1 MTQEIGKVKVKS
13 NSLPSSNTT
22 TGAVKVGI
30 NNQNAQ
36 RVQSIQYSPGS
47 SVDSANNAFEKA
59 NNAYDLAVVAYN
71 TGNAAY
77 STANAS
83 YSTGNSA
90 YLTANIIFAK
100 SNTDVNNTNSYI
112 SSNVATLRGEITANA
127 ASANSVINT
136 NISSNVS
143 TLRGE
148 ISSNTNSVFAQAN
161 AAYATANAAFESANN
176 VFPQISPAFSQAN
189 AAYATANASY
199 AQANSSYGNA
209 NTKVSKSGDTMT
221 GTLFLT
227 APAPGDSLTVA
238 NNTGTTLSITREGH
252 LTVFGQANVYERL
265 AVGTGAYTSLPNL
278 ISQFTGNSELYSQVN
293 QQNMSANGT
302 GDFVITTNNGTDTV
316 NYADM
321 GMAGNTYNNTTFNAF
336 SFVKPNDGYFMIIG
350 NDGQDYGGNVFYG
363 TTGSGGSTSNVGDIT
378 FVQGSNYDEVGTFV
392 RNQGLVL
399 KGLTPSTSNSTG
411 SLVVQGGIG
420 ANGAIRGD
428 SIYDSGS
435 RIIHVAQ
442 AAFDKANT
450 SSGTANAYT
459 DTANTN
465 LKLYVDGNIT
475 ANVSIL
481 RGEITANAASANSVI
496 NSRISANVATLRG
509 EITANAASANSVIN
523 TNISANVSIL
533 RGEITANAASA
544 NSVINTNISAN
555 VATLRGEITANA
567 VSANSVI
574 NTNISANVATL
585 RGEITANVATL
596 RGEITANAAAANSV
610 TDANISANVVILRG
624 EISSNVSTLRGEI
637 TANAASSNSVI
648 NTNISANVSTLRGE
662 ITANAASANSVI
674 NTNISA
680 NVSTLRGEIS
690 SNVSSVFAHSNAAY
704 GTANAGYIH
713 ANSAYDTANTKYSSS
728 GGTIFGSVLITN
740 DLNVSGNII
749 IGGNTTSLSANNL
762 VINDSIIYLANNST
776 GNTLDI
782 GLVGHFTQ
790 TNYQH
795 TGIVRD
801 HTDGEWKFFSNV
813 VNEPTT
819 TINLDANTVFDSIK
833 VGGISTPYANISG
846 VDILTYSTSS
856 YSTVNTSITNTNSY
870 ISSNV
875 STLRGEITSNN
886 VATFAQ
892 ANAAYA
898 TANAAYESANNVF
911 PQIAPAF
918 AHANAAFAQGN
929 TTITNTN
936 SYISANVAILRGEIT
951 ANAVSANSVIDTN
964 ISANV
969 ATLRGE
975 ITANA
980 NLVYAQANAAYATA
994 NAAYESANNVF
1005 PQIAPAFAQANAA
1018 YAQGNTTITNTNSYI
1033 SSNVAI
1039 LRGEITANA
1048 VSANS
1053 VINTN
1058 ISANVANLQSEITAN
1073 AVSANSVINTNISAN
1088 VALLRGE
1095 ISSNVLTLNVYSQ
1108 AAYAQANTGNTTAQA
1123 AFDKANTGPSY
1134 LVTALATGSN
1144 NRITVSAPTGNVSID
1159 LATIPTIT
1167 SGTYTY
1173 PSLIVDSYGRIT
1185 SITTQTPVTS
1195 ISANSNSTIT
1205 QTATSGEVHFD
1216 LAPSGVSAGTYGSA
1230 ISIPTIVV
1238 DTYGRLTN
1246 VTANS
1251 VSTTIDLAGNTGTG
1265 TVSGGGTLTLSGS
1278 NSISTS
1284 VSSETFTITN
1294 NGILSFNTR
1303 TGVVSLTSSDV
1314 TTALGYTPANK
1325 AGDTVSGNFTGITTL
1340 GANNVTYAHSTTFST
1355 TFTTSTTSPVT
1366 IDSFPITSYRSA
1378 KYFVQL
1384 TSSTSYH
1391 VIELSLVHNGTSV
1404 YLAQYGEVFTSA
1416 SLGTFDASIVTGQL
1430 NLTFTGANAVT
1441 TVKLIRDVINI

>member
-1 MTQEIGKVKVKS
+1 MRDE
-13 NSLPSSNTT
+13 
-22 TGAVKVGI
+22 
-30 NNQNAQ
+30 
-36 RVQSIQYSPGS
+36 
-47 SVDSANNAFEKA
+47 
-59 NNAYDLAVVAYN
+59 
-71 TGNAAY
+71 
-77 STANAS
+77 
-83 YSTGNSA
+83 
-90 YLTANIIFAK
+90 
-100 SNTDVNNTNSYI
+100 
-112 SSNVATLRGEITANA
+112 
-127 ASANSVINT
+127 
-136 NISSNVS
+136 ISSNVS
-143 TLRGE
+143 
-148 ISSNTNSVFAQAN
+148 
-161 AAYATANAAFESANN
+161 
-176 VFPQISPAFSQAN
+176 
-189 AAYATANASY
+189 
-199 AQANSSYGNA
+199 
-209 NTKVSKSGDTMT
+209 
-221 GTLFLT
+221 
-227 APAPGDSLTVA
+227 
-238 NNTGTTLSITREGH
+238 
-252 LTVFGQANVYERL
+252 
-265 AVGTGAYTSLPNL
+265 
-278 ISQFTGNSELYSQVN
+278 
-293 QQNMSANGT
+293 
-302 GDFVITTNNGTDTV
+302 
-316 NYADM
+316 
-321 GMAGNTYNNTTFNAF
+321 
-336 SFVKPNDGYFMIIG
+336 
-350 NDGQDYGGNVFYG
+350 
-363 TTGSGGSTSNVGDIT
+363 
-378 FVQGSNYDEVGTFV
+378 
-392 RNQGLVL
+392 
-399 KGLTPSTSNSTG
+399 
-411 SLVVQGGIG
+411 
-420 ANGAIRGD
+420 
-428 SIYDSGS
+428 
-435 RIIHVAQ
+435 
-442 AAFDKANT
+442 
-450 SSGTANAYT
+450 
-459 DTANTN
+459 
-465 LKLYVDGNIT
+465 
-475 ANVSIL
+475 
-481 RGEITANAASANSVI
+481 
-496 NSRISANVATLRG
+496 TLRG

-533 RGEITANAASA
+533 RGEITANA
-544 NSVINTNISAN
+544 V
-555 VATLRGEITANA
+555 
-567 VSANSVI
+567 
-574 NTNISANVATL
+574 
-585 RGEITANVATL
+585 
-596 RGEITANAAAANSV
+596 
-610 TDANISANVVILRG
+610 
-624 EISSNVSTLRGEI
+624 
-637 TANAASSNSVI
+637 
-648 NTNISANVSTLRGE
+648 
-662 ITANAASANSVI
+662 SANSVI

-782 GLVGHFTQ
+782 GLVAHFTQ

-813 VNEPTT
+813 ANEPTT

-951 ANAVSANSVIDTN
+951 ANAVSANSVINTN

-980 NLVYAQANAAYATA
+980 NLVYAQANAAYATANAAFVVANNAYPQISLVYGAANTAYATANAAYATA

-1058 ISANVANLQSEITAN
+1058 ISANVANLRSEITAN

-1251 VSTTIDLAGNTGTG
+1251 VSTTINLAGNTGTG

-1284 VSSETFTITN
+1284 VSSGTFTITN

>member
-47 SVDSANNAFEKA
+47 SIDSANNAFEKA

-100 SNTDVNNTNSYI
+100 SNTDVNNTNSYISSNVATLRGEITANAASANSVINTRI

-475 ANVSIL
+475 ANVSI
-481 RGEITANAASANSVI
+481 
-496 NSRISANVATLRG
+496 
-509 EITANAASANSVIN
+509 
-523 TNISANVSIL
+523 
-533 RGEITANAASA
+533 
-544 NSVINTNISAN
+544 
-555 VATLRGEITANA
+555 
-567 VSANSVI
+567 
-574 NTNISANVATL
+574 
-585 RGEITANVATL
+585 
-596 RGEITANAAAANSV
+596 
-610 TDANISANVVILRG
+610 
-624 EISSNVSTLRGEI
+624 
-637 TANAASSNSVI
+637 
-648 NTNISANVSTLRGE
+648 LRGE

-1251 VSTTIDLAGNTGTG
+1251 VSTTINLAGNTGTG

-1284 VSSETFTITN
+1284 VSSGTFTITN

>member
-47 SVDSANNAFEKA
+47 SIDTANNAFEKA

-481 RGEITANAASANSVI
+481 RVEITANAASANSVI

-509 EITANAASANSVIN
+509 EITANAV
-523 TNISANVSIL
+523 
-533 RGEITANAASA
+533 
-544 NSVINTNISAN
+544 
-555 VATLRGEITANA
+555 
-567 VSANSVI
+567 
-574 NTNISANVATL
+574 
-585 RGEITANVATL
+585 
-596 RGEITANAAAANSV
+596 
-610 TDANISANVVILRG
+610 
-624 EISSNVSTLRGEI
+624 
-637 TANAASSNSVI
+637 
-648 NTNISANVSTLRGE
+648 
-662 ITANAASANSVI
+662 SANSVI

-813 VNEPTT
+813 TNEPTT

-994 NAAYESANNVF
+994 NAAFVVANNAY
-1005 PQIAPAFAQANAA
+1005 PQISLVYGAANTAYATANAAYATANAA

-1251 VSTTIDLAGNTGTG
+1251 VSTTINLAGNTGTG
-1265 TVSGGGTLTLSGS
+1265 TVSGNGTLTLSGS

-1284 VSSETFTITN
+1284 VSSGTFTITN

>member
-47 SVDSANNAFEKA
+47 SIDSANNAFEKA

-136 NISSNVS
+136 RISSNVS

-378 FVQGSNYDEVGTFV
+378 FVQGSNYNEVGTFV

-544 NSVINTNISAN
+544 NSVINTK
-555 VATLRGEITANA
+555 
-567 VSANSVI
+567 
-574 NTNISANVATL
+574 ISANVATL

-610 TDANISANVVILRG
+610 TNANISANVVILRG
-624 EISSNVSTLRGEI
+624 EISS
-637 TANAASSNSVI
+637 
-648 NTNISANVSTLRGE
+648 
-662 ITANAASANSVI
+662 
-674 NTNISA
+674 

-813 VNEPTT
+813 ANEPTT

-951 ANAVSANSVIDTN
+951 ANAVSANSVINTN

-980 NLVYAQANAAYATA
+980 NLVYAQANAAYATANAAFVVANNAYPQISLVYGAANTAYATANAAYATA

-1058 ISANVANLQSEITAN
+1058 ISANVANLRSEITAN

-1251 VSTTIDLAGNTGTG
+1251 VSTTINLAGNTGTG

-1284 VSSETFTITN
+1284 VSSGTFTITN

>member
-47 SVDSANNAFEKA
+47 SIDSANNAFEKA

-509 EITANAASANSVIN
+509 EITANAA
-523 TNISANVSIL
+523 
-533 RGEITANAASA
+533 
-544 NSVINTNISAN
+544 
-555 VATLRGEITANA
+555 
-567 VSANSVI
+567 
-574 NTNISANVATL
+574 
-585 RGEITANVATL
+585 
-596 RGEITANAAAANSV
+596 AANSV

-637 TANAASSNSVI
+637 TANAVSANSVI
-648 NTNISANVSTLRGE
+648 NTNISANVATLRGEISSNVSTLRGE

-1251 VSTTIDLAGNTGTG
+1251 VSTTINLAGNTGTG

-1284 VSSETFTITN
+1284 VSSGTFTITN

>member
-47 SVDSANNAFEKA
+47 SIDTANNAFEKA

-481 RGEITANAASANSVI
+481 RV
-496 NSRISANVATLRG
+496 
-509 EITANAASANSVIN
+509 
-523 TNISANVSIL
+523 
-533 RGEITANAASA
+533 EITANAASA

-567 VSANSVI
+567 ASANSVI
-574 NTNISANVATL
+574 NTNIS
-585 RGEITANVATL
+585 ANVATL

-637 TANAASSNSVI
+637 TANAV
-648 NTNISANVSTLRGE
+648 
-662 ITANAASANSVI
+662 SANSVI

-813 VNEPTT
+813 TNEPTT

-980 NLVYAQANAAYATA
+980 NLVYAQANAAYATANAAFVVANNAYPQISLVYGAANTAYATANAAYATA

-1251 VSTTIDLAGNTGTG
+1251 VSTTINLAGNTGTG
-1265 TVSGGGTLTLSGS
+1265 TVSGNGTLTLSGS

-1284 VSSETFTITN
+1284 VSSGTFTITN

>member
-47 SVDSANNAFEKA
+47 SIDTANNAFEKA

-481 RGEITANAASANSVI
+481 RVEITANAASANSVI
-496 NSRISANVATLRG
+496 NSRIS
-509 EITANAASANSVIN
+509 
-523 TNISANVSIL
+523 
-533 RGEITANAASA
+533 
-544 NSVINTNISAN
+544 
-555 VATLRGEITANA
+555 
-567 VSANSVI
+567 
-574 NTNISANVATL
+574 
-585 RGEITANVATL
+585 ANVATL

-648 NTNISANVSTLRGE
+648 NTNISANV
-662 ITANAASANSVI
+662 
-674 NTNISA
+674 
-680 NVSTLRGEIS
+680 
-690 SNVSSVFAHSNAAY
+690 
-704 GTANAGYIH
+704 
-713 ANSAYDTANTKYSSS
+713 
-728 GGTIFGSVLITN
+728 
-740 DLNVSGNII
+740 
-749 IGGNTTSLSANNL
+749 
-762 VINDSIIYLANNST
+762 
-776 GNTLDI
+776 
-782 GLVGHFTQ
+782 
-790 TNYQH
+790 
-795 TGIVRD
+795 
-801 HTDGEWKFFSNV
+801 
-813 VNEPTT
+813 
-819 TINLDANTVFDSIK
+819 
-833 VGGISTPYANISG
+833 
-846 VDILTYSTSS
+846 
-856 YSTVNTSITNTNSY
+856 
-870 ISSNV
+870 
-875 STLRGEITSNN
+875 
-886 VATFAQ
+886 
-892 ANAAYA
+892 
-898 TANAAYESANNVF
+898 
-911 PQIAPAF
+911 
-918 AHANAAFAQGN
+918 
-929 TTITNTN
+929 
-936 SYISANVAILRGEIT
+936 
-951 ANAVSANSVIDTN
+951 
-964 ISANV
+964 

-980 NLVYAQANAAYATA
+980 NLVYAQANTAYATANAAYATA

-1251 VSTTIDLAGNTGTG
+1251 VSTTINLAGNTGTG
-1265 TVSGGGTLTLSGS
+1265 TVSGNGTLTLSGS

-1284 VSSETFTITN
+1284 VSSGTFTITN

>member
-47 SVDSANNAFEKA
+47 SIDTANNAFEKA

-509 EITANAASANSVIN
+509 EITANAV
-523 TNISANVSIL
+523 
-533 RGEITANAASA
+533 
-544 NSVINTNISAN
+544 
-555 VATLRGEITANA
+555 
-567 VSANSVI
+567 
-574 NTNISANVATL
+574 
-585 RGEITANVATL
+585 
-596 RGEITANAAAANSV
+596 
-610 TDANISANVVILRG
+610 
-624 EISSNVSTLRGEI
+624 
-637 TANAASSNSVI
+637 
-648 NTNISANVSTLRGE
+648 
-662 ITANAASANSVI
+662 SANSVI

-813 VNEPTT
+813 TNEPTT

-994 NAAYESANNVF
+994 NAAFVVANNAY
-1005 PQIAPAFAQANAA
+1005 PQISLVYGAANTAYATANAAYATANAA

-1251 VSTTIDLAGNTGTG
+1251 VSTTINLAGNTGTG
-1265 TVSGGGTLTLSGS
+1265 TVSGNGTLTLSGS

-1284 VSSETFTITN
+1284 VSSGTFTITN

>member
-47 SVDSANNAFEKA
+47 SIDTANNAFEKA

-481 RGEITANAASANSVI
+481 RVEITANAASANSVI
-496 NSRISANVATLRG
+496 NSRIS
-509 EITANAASANSVIN
+509 
-523 TNISANVSIL
+523 
-533 RGEITANAASA
+533 
-544 NSVINTNISAN
+544 
-555 VATLRGEITANA
+555 
-567 VSANSVI
+567 
-574 NTNISANVATL
+574 
-585 RGEITANVATL
+585 ANVATL

-648 NTNISANVSTLRGE
+648 NTNISANVATLRGEISSNVSTLRGE
-662 ITANAASANSVI
+662 ITANAVSANSVI

-749 IGGNTTSLSANNL
+749 IGGNTTTLSANNL

-980 NLVYAQANAAYATA
+980 NLVYAQANTAYATANAAYATA

-1251 VSTTIDLAGNTGTG
+1251 VSTTINLAGNTGTG
-1265 TVSGGGTLTLSGS
+1265 TVSGNGTLTLSGS

-1284 VSSETFTITN
+1284 VSSGTFTITN